1 MRVFT
6 KHSVQS
12 TFYPKNTLWRVLFSA
27 LKCGDDSLKRIVAQ
41 GIVCLVN
48 ENGEVFDEISQGD
61 LVTVSTENERKE
73 YHELQPVN
81 AGRNYV
87 KVYTSAAVRMGRVL
101 TATEMQ
107 VAFRLIPYV
116 WANTGILKKRN
127 GHFLTRKYFLDDN
140 PDLAWQTV
148 DKAFAALV
156 SKGVLAKAVTQ
167 GQKAYIA
174 NPYIFQIGTK
184 SEKTLLDLFSH
195 TKWTE
200 GGGEFG
206 GGDR

>member
-1 MRVFT
+1 M
-6 KHSVQS
+6 
-12 TFYPKNTLWRVLFSA
+12 
-27 LKCGDDSLKRIVAQ
+27 LKCGEDSLKRIMTSDGMV
-41 GIVCLVN
+41 II
-48 ENGEVFDEISQGD
+48 DEYGNVLDELERGD
-61 LVTVSTENERKE
+61 LVTISTEKERE
-73 YHELQPVN
+73 LYHELQPVN

-200 GGGEFG
+200 SGGEFG
-206 GGDR
+206 GSDR

>member
-1 MRVFT
+1 ME
-6 KHSVQS
+6 S
-12 TFYPKNTLWRVLFSA
+12 TFTPKNTLWRVLFSVM
-27 LKCGDDSLKRIVAQ
+27 KCGDGRLKRIFAQ

-48 ENGEVFDEISQGD
+48 ENGEAFDEISQGD
-61 LVTVSTENERKE
+61 EVVVRTEKDREAYAE
-73 YHELQPVN
+73 QQPVN

-87 KVYTSAAVRMGRVL
+87 KVYTSAAVRMGRIL

-148 DKAFAALV
+148 DKAFSALIN
-156 SKGVLAKAVTQ
+156 KGVLAKAVTQ
-167 GQKAYIA
+167 GKKAYIA
-174 NPYIFQIGTK
+174 NPYIFQIGTR

-206 GGDR
+206 GSDR

>member
-1 MRVFT
+1 MDER
-6 KHSVQS
+6 
-12 TFYPKNTLWRVLFSA
+12 
-27 LKCGDDSLKRIVAQ
+27 
-41 GIVCLVN
+41 
-48 ENGEVFDEISQGD
+48 GEVFDGAFPGD
-61 LVTVSTENERKE
+61 QIIVRTEKDRQAYAEQ
-73 YHELQPVN
+73 QPVN
-81 AGRNYV
+81 TGRSFV
-87 KVYTSAAVRMGRVL
+87 KVYTSAAVRMGRIL

-148 DKAFAALV
+148 DKAFSALV

-167 GQKAYIA
+167 GKKAYVA
-174 NPYIFQIGTK
+174 NPYIFQIGTR
-184 SEKTLLDLFSH
+184 SERTLLELFSY
-195 TKWTE
+195 TKWAE
-200 GGGEFG
+200 GGGELG